1 MTLLDTNVVIH
12 VLKGNKL
19 VVRRYEEHAGD
30 MAIPAMVQG
39 ELLFGIAKSKNPTRN
54 GELLKRLTDSLPV
67 MHTNDAIMQT
77 FAEQKAALSARGEII
92 DDADI
97 LIAATAL
104 AYGATLATCNVRH
117 FVRFDRLLMEDW
129 SAGV

>member
-1 MTLLDTNVVIH
+1 MILLDTNVVIH
-12 VLKGNKL
+12 VLKGNRI

-30 MAIPAMVQG
+30 IAIPAMVQG
-39 ELLFGIAKSKNPTRN
+39 ELLFGVAKSKNPTRN
-54 GELLKRLTDSLPV
+54 GELLKRLTESLPV

-77 FAEQKAALSARGEII
+77 FAEQKAALSGCGEIV
-92 DDADI
+92 DDSDI

-117 FVRFDRLLMEDW
+117 FVRFDGLFMEDW
-129 SAGV
+129 NAG

>member
-1 MTLLDTNVVIH
+1 MILLDTNVVIH
-12 VLKGNKL
+12 VLKDNRI

-30 MAIPAMVQG
+30 IAIPAMVQG
-39 ELLFGIAKSKNPTRN
+39 ELLFGVAKSKNPTRN
-54 GELLKRLTDSLPV
+54 GELLKRLTESPPV

-77 FAEQKAALSARGEII
+77 FAEQKAALSGCGEIV

-117 FVRFDRLLMEDW
+117 FVRFDGLFMEDW
-129 SAGV
+129 NAG

>member
-1 MTLLDTNVVIH
+1 MILLDTNVVIH
-12 VLKGNKL
+12 VLKGNRI
-19 VVRRYEEHAGD
+19 VVRRYEENAGD
-30 MAIPAMVQG
+30 IAIPAMVQG
-39 ELLFGIAKSKNPTRN
+39 ELLFGVAKSKNPTRN
-54 GELLKRLTDSLPV
+54 GELLKRLTESLPV

-77 FAEQKAALSARGEII
+77 FAEQKAALSGCGEIV

-117 FVRFDRLLMEDW
+117 FLRFDGLFMEDW
-129 SAGV
+129 NAG

>member
-12 VLKGNKL
+12 VLKKNMA
-19 VVRRYEEHAGD
+19 VVRRFAERAGD

-39 ELLFGIAKSKNPTRN
+39 ELLYGVARSQNPSRN
-54 GELLKRLTDSLPV
+54 AVLLKDLVDALPV
-67 MHTNDAIMQT
+67 IHTNDAIMQA
-77 FAEQKAALSARGEII
+77 FATQKAALAARGELV
-92 DDADI
+92 DDADL

-117 FVRFDRLLMEDW
+117 FARFTDLRMEDW
-129 SAGV
+129 GA

>member
-1 MTLLDTNVVIH
+1 MP
-12 VLKGNKL
+12 
-19 VVRRYEEHAGD
+19 VVRRYAKHVGD

-39 ELLFGIAKSKNPTRN
+39 ELLFGVAKSKDPARN
-54 GELLKRLTDSLPV
+54 MELLKTLTDSLPV

-77 FAEQKAALSARGEII
+77 FATQKAALSARGEIV

-104 AYGATLATCNVRH
+104 VYGATLATCNVRH
-117 FVRFDRLLMEDW
+117 FVRFDGLLMEDW
-129 SAGV
+129 SA